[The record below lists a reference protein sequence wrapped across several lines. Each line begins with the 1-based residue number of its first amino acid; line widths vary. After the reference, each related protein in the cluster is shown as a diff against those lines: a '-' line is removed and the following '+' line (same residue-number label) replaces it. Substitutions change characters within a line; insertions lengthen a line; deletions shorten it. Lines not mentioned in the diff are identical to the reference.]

1 MLTRRAVLA
10 TGVGIGATAAVAGAV
25 GLHLG
30 RDLPLELAAF
40 APLVGD
46 RFRVTGEGT
55 SHEVT
60 LTGITGARGATATAA
75 EFSLLFSAAG
85 PLDARSGIHRIE
97 HASGGVDAF
106 LAPVGAGGTELEVVV
121 NRSAG

>member
-46 RFRVTGEGT
+46 RFRVTGEDAT
-55 SHEVT
+55 HEVT
-60 LTGITGARGATATAA
+60 LAGITGPRGTAATAA
-75 EFSLLFSAAG
+75 EFSLTFSAAR
-85 PLDARSGIHRIE
+85 PLAARSGIHRIE
-97 HASGGVDAF
+97 HASGGVAAF
-106 LAPVGAGGTELEVVV
+106 VVPVGAAGTELEVVV
-121 NRSAG
+121 NRSVG

>member
-10 TGVGIGATAAVAGAV
+10 TGVGIGATAAVASAV

-40 APLVGD
+40 VPLVGD
-46 RFRVTGEGT
+46 RFRVTGEGGA
-55 SHEVT
+55 HEVT
-60 LTGITGARGATATAA
+60 LAGITGPGGAAATATEFALVFAA
-75 EFSLLFSAAG
+75 PG
-85 PLDARSGIHRIE
+85 PIDARSGIHRIE
-97 HASGGVDAF
+97 HATGGVDAF
-106 LAPVGAGGTELEVVV
+106 LTPVGAEGSELEVVV

>member
-30 RDLPLELAAF
+30 RDLPLELAAL

-46 RFRVTGEGT
+46 RFRVTDAEA

-60 LTGITGARGATATAA
+60 LTAITGPGGAAATATGFA
-75 EFSLLFSAAG
+75 LVLSAQR

-106 LAPVGAGGTELEVVV
+106 VVPVGAAGTELEVVV
-121 NRSAG
+121 NRSVG